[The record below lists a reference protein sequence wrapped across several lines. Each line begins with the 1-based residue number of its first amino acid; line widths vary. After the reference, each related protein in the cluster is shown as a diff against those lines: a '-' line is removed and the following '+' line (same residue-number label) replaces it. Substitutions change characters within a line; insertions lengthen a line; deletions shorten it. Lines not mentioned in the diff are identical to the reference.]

1 MASSLL
7 YSDCYGDVYKY
18 KKDEDI
24 HLVKIIKSNNL
35 KSKNK
40 LETLDAMKKLTLNTC
55 KNLSEY
61 IDFYFNDNNDF
72 EILMEYDE
80 DSEFEK
86 KIKYNK
92 ENHLNFEE
100 DYKWSLAIQI
110 LNLLKYIQQNKNFKI
125 EINPSKILLMN
136 NGILKIF
143 DYGMDL
149 ISNMGLSSS
158 ILQNLNDDYI
168 TPPEYMKED
177 IKKIDE
183 DSANIWKA
191 GCIIYELFTLNHVFY
206 FESMFDMQVKLSNFK
221 GIYEIDSKYDND
233 FKLLL
238 SKMLIAE
245 PEKRATVDELLNCE
259 IIKLWNNNILEKERL
274 EKQLINASIFT
285 FKQSILKNSLKDS
298 IRQIKNQNEMME
310 NDNYEILKL
319 TMSKNKELN
328 EDKGNINYL
337 KQTGKF
343 GDGIEKENENVKNK
357 DFKEILMAEKIK
369 KEGKNIGIIEKNNY
383 NYNNPFRI
391 NNYLN
396 NNEKLKVINKKNDM
410 KNNKELFK
418 LKVDKNNDT
427 KNNKEILK
435 LKVDKNIQK
444 ERERTPLCET
454 KNNRY
459 FLDVDKNMVDNKN
472 KSKPKNKENKSKD
485 FLPKVKNI
493 FPQNRVAIS
502 NDWKVN
508 FNKNN
513 NINNINLTKK
523 TEQVL
528 KLFKVKKINK
538 NEDTNKLKKPNN
550 NYNNKL
556 SSMTNSQIDAIINN
570 MLHRQNINIINKI
583 QKSKN
588 FIKSNNNINNINNIN
603 NNKNAINISKPF
615 ENKMK
620 IKQIPFNKPLKNLP
634 FNKNTKISYGTVEY
648 KTRKGKGTKFF
659 VKK

>member
-343 GDGIEKENENVKNK
+343 GDRIEKENENVKNK

-391 NNYLN
+391 NNYLKN
-396 NNEKLKVINKKNDM
+396 DEKMKMINKPNFM
-410 KNNKELFK
+410 KNSKEIFK
-418 LKVDKNNDT
+418 LK
-427 KNNKEILK
+427 I
-435 LKVDKNIQK
+435 DKNIPK
-444 ERERTPLCET
+444 EREKTPLHET

-459 FLDVDKNMVDNKN
+459 FLDVDKNENNNKN

-485 FLPKVKNI
+485 FLPKLKN
-493 FPQNRVAIS
+493 PLAQNSI
-502 NDWKVN
+502 VN
-508 FNKNN
+508 SKDLKMNINKNN
-513 NINNINLTKK
+513 MNNINLTKK

-528 KLFKVKKINK
+528 KLFKVKKIK
-538 NEDTNKLKKPNN
+538 KYDDTNKFKKQNN

-556 SSMTNSQIDAIINN
+556 SSMTNSQIDAILNN
-570 MLHRQNINIINKI
+570 ILHKQNANIINKI
-583 QKSKN
+583 QKNKY
-588 FIKSNNNINNINNIN
+588 FIKNNNNNNNNINNNFKNIININ
-603 NNKNAINISKPF
+603 KPF

-634 FNKNTKISYGTVEY
+634 INKNSKISYGTVEY
-648 KTRKGKGTKFF
+648 KTRKGKNTKYF

>member
-245 PEKRATVDELLNCE
+245 PEKRANVDELLNCE

-391 NNYLN
+391 NNYLKN
-396 NNEKLKVINKKNDM
+396 DEKMKMINKPNFM
-410 KNNKELFK
+410 KNSKEIFK
-418 LKVDKNNDT
+418 LK
-427 KNNKEILK
+427 I
-435 LKVDKNIQK
+435 DKNIPK
-444 ERERTPLCET
+444 EREKTPLHET

-459 FLDVDKNMVDNKN
+459 FLDVDKNENNNKN

-485 FLPKVKNI
+485 FLPKLKN
-493 FPQNRVAIS
+493 PLAQNSI
-502 NDWKVN
+502 VN
-508 FNKNN
+508 SKDLKMNINKNN
-513 NINNINLTKK
+513 MNNINLTKK

-528 KLFKVKKINK
+528 KLFKVKKIK
-538 NEDTNKLKKPNN
+538 KYDDTNKFKKQNN

-556 SSMTNSQIDAIINN
+556 SSMTNSQIDAILNN
-570 MLHRQNINIINKI
+570 ILHKQNANIINKI
-583 QKSKN
+583 QKNKY
-588 FIKSNNNINNINNIN
+588 FIKNNNNNNNNINNNFKNIININ
-603 NNKNAINISKPF
+603 KPF

-634 FNKNTKISYGTVEY
+634 INKNSKISYGTVEY
-648 KTRKGKGTKFF
+648 KTRKGKNTKYF

>member
-40 LETLDAMKKLTLNTC
+40 LETLDAMKKLTLNVN

-61 IDFYFNDNNDF
+61 IDFYFNDNGDF

-100 DYKWSLAIQI
+100 DYIWSMTIQI

-136 NGILKIF
+136 NGSLKIF

-158 ILQNLNDDYI
+158 ILQNLNDDYA
-168 TPPEYMKED
+168 TPPEYMNEG

-191 GCIIYELFTLNHVFY
+191 GCIIYELFTLKHVFY

-221 GIYEIDSKYDND
+221 GNYEIDHKYGND
-233 FKLLL
+233 FKSLL

-259 IIKLWNNNILEKERL
+259 IIKIWNNNLLEKEKL
-274 EKQLINASIFT
+274 EKQLISASIFT

-319 TMSKNKELN
+319 TLSKNKELN
-328 EDKGNINYL
+328 ENQGNVNYL

-343 GDGIEKENENVKNK
+343 GDGQENENDNNKKK
-357 DFKEILMAEKIK
+357 DFKEILLAEKSK
-369 KEGKNIGIIEKNNY
+369 KENKNIGIIDKINYNY
-383 NYNNPFRI
+383 NYNNPFRV
-391 NNYLN
+391 NNYLKN
-396 NNEKLKVINKKNDM
+396 DEKMKMINKPNCM
-410 KNNKELFK
+410 KNSKEIFK
-418 LKVDKNNDT
+418 LK
-427 KNNKEILK
+427 I
-435 LKVDKNIQK
+435 DKNIPK
-444 ERERTPLCET
+444 EREKTPLHET

-459 FLDVDKNMVDNKN
+459 FLDVDKNENNNKN

-485 FLPKVKNI
+485 FLPKLKN
-493 FPQNRVAIS
+493 PLAQNSI
-502 NDWKVN
+502 VN
-508 FNKNN
+508 SKDLKMNINKNN
-513 NINNINLTKK
+513 MNNINLTKK

-528 KLFKVKKINK
+528 KLFKVKKIK
-538 NEDTNKLKKPNN
+538 KYDDTNKFKKQNN

-556 SSMTNSQIDAIINN
+556 SSMTNSQIDAILNN
-570 MLHRQNINIINKI
+570 ILHKQNANIINKI
-583 QKSKN
+583 QKNKY
-588 FIKSNNNINNINNIN
+588 FIKNNNNNNNNNNINNNFKNIININ
-603 NNKNAINISKPF
+603 KPF

-620 IKQIPFNKPLKNLP
+620 IK
-634 FNKNTKISYGTVEY
+634 
-648 KTRKGKGTKFF
+648 
-659 VKK
+659 

>member
-18 KKDEDI
+18 KKDGEI
-24 HLVKIIKSNNL
+24 HLVKIIKANNL
-35 KSKNK
+35 KSKNR
-40 LETLDAMKKLTLNTC
+40 LETLDAMKNLTLNTN

-61 IDFYFNDNNDF
+61 IDFYFNDNGDF

-100 DYKWSLAIQI
+100 DYIWSMTIQI

-136 NGILKIF
+136 NGSLKIF

-158 ILQNLNDDYI
+158 ILQNLNDDYA
-168 TPPEYMKED
+168 TPPEYMNEG

-191 GCIIYELFTLNHVFY
+191 GCIIYELFTLKHVFY

-221 GIYEIDSKYDND
+221 GNYEIDHKYGND
-233 FKLLL
+233 FKSLL

-259 IIKLWNNNILEKERL
+259 IIKIWNNNLLEKEKL
-274 EKQLINASIFT
+274 EKQLISASIFT

-319 TMSKNKELN
+319 TLSKNKELN
-328 EDKGNINYL
+328 ENQGNVNYL

-343 GDGIEKENENVKNK
+343 GDGQENENDNNKKK
-357 DFKEILMAEKIK
+357 DFKEILLAEKSK
-369 KEGKNIGIIEKNNY
+369 KENKNIGIIDKINYNY

-391 NNYLN
+391 NNYLKN
-396 NNEKLKVINKKNDM
+396 DEKMKMINKPNFM
-410 KNNKELFK
+410 KNSKEIFK
-418 LKVDKNNDT
+418 LK
-427 KNNKEILK
+427 I
-435 LKVDKNIQK
+435 DKNIPK
-444 ERERTPLCET
+444 EREKTPLHET

-459 FLDVDKNMVDNKN
+459 FLDVDKNENNNKN

-485 FLPKVKNI
+485 FLPKLKN
-493 FPQNRVAIS
+493 PLAQNSI
-502 NDWKVN
+502 VN
-508 FNKNN
+508 SKDLKMNINKNN
-513 NINNINLTKK
+513 MNNINLTKK

-528 KLFKVKKINK
+528 KLFKVKKIK
-538 NEDTNKLKKPNN
+538 KYDDTNKFKKQNN

-556 SSMTNSQIDAIINN
+556 SSMTNSQIDAILNN
-570 MLHRQNINIINKI
+570 ILHKQNANIINKI
-583 QKSKN
+583 QKNKY
-588 FIKSNNNINNINNIN
+588 FIKNNNNNNNNINNNFKNIININ
-603 NNKNAINISKPF
+603 KPF

-634 FNKNTKISYGTVEY
+634 INKNSKISYGTVEY
-648 KTRKGKGTKFF
+648 KTRKGKNTKYF

>member
-245 PEKRATVDELLNCE
+245 PEKRANVDELLNCE

-319 TMSKNKELN
+319 TLSKNKELN
-328 EDKGNINYL
+328 ENQGNVNYL

-343 GDGIEKENENVKNK
+343 GDGQENENDNNKKK
-357 DFKEILMAEKIK
+357 DFKEILLAEKSK
-369 KEGKNIGIIEKNNY
+369 KENKNIGIIDKINYNY

-391 NNYLN
+391 NNYLKN
-396 NNEKLKVINKKNDM
+396 DEKMKMINKPNFM
-410 KNNKELFK
+410 KNSKEIFK
-418 LKVDKNNDT
+418 LK
-427 KNNKEILK
+427 I
-435 LKVDKNIQK
+435 DKNIPK
-444 ERERTPLCET
+444 EREKTPLHET

-459 FLDVDKNMVDNKN
+459 FLDVDKNENNNKN

-485 FLPKVKNI
+485 FLPKLKN
-493 FPQNRVAIS
+493 PLAQNSI
-502 NDWKVN
+502 VN
-508 FNKNN
+508 SKDLKMNINKNN
-513 NINNINLTKK
+513 MNNINLTKK

-528 KLFKVKKINK
+528 KLFKVKKIK
-538 NEDTNKLKKPNN
+538 KYDDTNKFKKQNN

-556 SSMTNSQIDAIINN
+556 SSMTNSQIDAILNN
-570 MLHRQNINIINKI
+570 ILHKQNANIINKI
-583 QKSKN
+583 QKNKY
-588 FIKSNNNINNINNIN
+588 FIKNNNNNNNNINNFH
-603 NNKNAINISKPF
+603 K
-615 ENKMK
+615 
-620 IKQIPFNKPLKNLP
+620 
-634 FNKNTKISYGTVEY
+634 
-648 KTRKGKGTKFF
+648 
-659 VKK
+659 

>member
-40 LETLDAMKKLTLNTC
+40 LETLDAMKNLTLNTC

-100 DYKWSLAIQI
+100 DYIWSMTIQI

-136 NGILKIF
+136 NGSLKIF

-158 ILQNLNDDYI
+158 ILQNLNDDYA
-168 TPPEYMKED
+168 TPPEYMNEG

-191 GCIIYELFTLNHVFY
+191 GCIIYELFTLKHVFY

-221 GIYEIDSKYDND
+221 GNYEIDHKYGND
-233 FKLLL
+233 FKSLL

-259 IIKLWNNNILEKERL
+259 IIKIWNNNLLEKEKL
-274 EKQLINASIFT
+274 EKQLISTSIFT

-319 TMSKNKELN
+319 TLSKNKELN
-328 EDKGNINYL
+328 ENQGNVNYL

-343 GDGIEKENENVKNK
+343 GDGQENENDNNKKK
-357 DFKEILMAEKIK
+357 DFKEILLAEKSK
-369 KEGKNIGIIEKNNY
+369 KENKNIGIIDKINYNY

-391 NNYLN
+391 NNYLKN
-396 NNEKLKVINKKNDM
+396 DEKMKMINKPNFM
-410 KNNKELFK
+410 KNSKEIFK
-418 LKVDKNNDT
+418 LK
-427 KNNKEILK
+427 I
-435 LKVDKNIQK
+435 DKNIPK
-444 ERERTPLCET
+444 EREKTPLHET

-459 FLDVDKNMVDNKN
+459 FLDVDKNENNNKN

-485 FLPKVKNI
+485 FLPKLKN
-493 FPQNRVAIS
+493 PLAQNSI
-502 NDWKVN
+502 VN
-508 FNKNN
+508 SKDLKMNINKNN
-513 NINNINLTKK
+513 MNNINLTKK

-528 KLFKVKKINK
+528 KLFKVKKIK
-538 NEDTNKLKKPNN
+538 KYDDTNKFKKQNN

-556 SSMTNSQIDAIINN
+556 SSMTNSQIDAILNN
-570 MLHRQNINIINKI
+570 ILHKQNANIINKI
-583 QKSKN
+583 QKNKY
-588 FIKSNNNINNINNIN
+588 FIKNNNNNNNNINNNFKNIININ
-603 NNKNAINISKPF
+603 KPF

-634 FNKNTKISYGTVEY
+634 INKNSKISYGTVEY
-648 KTRKGKGTKFF
+648 KTRKGKNTKYF

>member
-1 MASSLL
+1 MM
-7 YSDCYGDVYKY
+7 
-18 KKDEDI
+18 
-24 HLVKIIKSNNL
+24 KILNL
-35 KSKNK
+35 K
-40 LETLDAMKKLTLNTC
+40 
-55 KNLSEY
+55 
-61 IDFYFNDNNDF
+61 
-72 EILMEYDE
+72 
-80 DSEFEK
+80 K

-100 DYKWSLAIQI
+100 DYIWSMTIQI

-136 NGILKIF
+136 NGLLKIF

-158 ILQNLNDDYI
+158 ILQNLNDDYA
-168 TPPEYMKED
+168 TPPEYMNEG

-191 GCIIYELFTLNHVFY
+191 GCIIYELFTLKHVFY

-221 GIYEIDSKYDND
+221 GNYEIDHKYGND
-233 FKLLL
+233 FKSLL

-259 IIKLWNNNILEKERL
+259 IIKIWNNNLLEKEKL
-274 EKQLINASIFT
+274 EKQLISASIFT

-319 TMSKNKELN
+319 TLSKNKELN
-328 EDKGNINYL
+328 ENQGNVNYL

-343 GDGIEKENENVKNK
+343 GDGQENENDNNKKK
-357 DFKEILMAEKIK
+357 DFKEILLAEKSK
-369 KEGKNIGIIEKNNY
+369 KENKNIGIIDKINYNY

-391 NNYLN
+391 NNYLKN
-396 NNEKLKVINKKNDM
+396 DEKMKMINKPNFM
-410 KNNKELFK
+410 KNSKEIFK
-418 LKVDKNNDT
+418 LK
-427 KNNKEILK
+427 I
-435 LKVDKNIQK
+435 DKNIPK
-444 ERERTPLCET
+444 EREKTPLHET

-459 FLDVDKNMVDNKN
+459 FLDVDKNENNNKN
-472 KSKPKNKENKSKD
+472 KSKNKNKENKSKD
-485 FLPKVKNI
+485 FLPKLKN
-493 FPQNRVAIS
+493 PLAQNSI
-502 NDWKVN
+502 VN
-508 FNKNN
+508 SKDLKMNINKNN
-513 NINNINLTKK
+513 MNNINLTKK

-528 KLFKVKKINK
+528 KLFKVKKIK
-538 NEDTNKLKKPNN
+538 KYDDTNKFKKQNN

-556 SSMTNSQIDAIINN
+556 SSMTNSQIDAILNN
-570 MLHRQNINIINKI
+570 ILHKQNANIINKI
-583 QKSKN
+583 QKNKY
-588 FIKSNNNINNINNIN
+588 FIKNNNNNNNNINNNFKNIININ
-603 NNKNAINISKPF
+603 KPF

-634 FNKNTKISYGTVEY
+634 INKNSKISYGTVEY
-648 KTRKGKGTKFF
+648 KTRKGKNTKYF